1 MSKRGFL
8 TTIFIYI
15 KGDYKVKKKLL
26 VLSASAILAF
36 NFIFDN
42 SASAVVDVR
51 ENPYT
56 SKATELKGNLSH
68 KDSVKVYIESLED
81 LIQYLSLNVHAGY
94 DEPEYKEAYDKYQ
107 KKFMAEMDA
116 LNKFKKEQDIIDWY
130 GAYWNPTKV
139 SNTTYGLTYERYVHV
154 FESLLKNR
162 QDFAEESRKIQEKY
176 SDLKRYTKE
185 EKYKAGWEIN
195 QLENKI
201 LMIGNTFT
209 RKTDA
214 VQNMYNKLDVVIGI
228 SDYDRDYNTP
238 RNKRM
243 FEKMKEDLET
253 IIDQFFEEAEL
264 ARPKNIPALSTSN
277 EKDFSL
283 RKKLRQDAN
292 AAKNDARLVD
302 PGVKIR
308 ADKVKKAQE
317 EAKAERIKRAP
328 KAKASKT
335 TKSIKSKEQKTY
347 KYKQLKKRSESNI
360 QEPTTKS
367 SVSTHV
373 ASSNKPSSTI
383 SNQQKAANDNKL
395 SGTTNQNKKLKGMSG
410 ESNNFDVT
418 HNSKPTNQLSGNS
431 NLIEFSQDTVP
442 NTNELNKQTTP
453 NAPVVKETITESNVV
468 DIDQSSFYE
477 KSGYKYGY
485 SESDTSGYTERD
497 KRAIRR
503 NHVREAEELV
513 NKYVNSHAYQDRI
526 AAQAKVK
533 TLSPEQQKR
542 LNQQIDKIYNG
553 Q

>member
-1 MSKRGFL
+1 M
-8 TTIFIYI
+8 
-15 KGDYKVKKKLL
+15 KKKLL
-26 VLSASAILAF
+26 VLSASAILAS

-56 SKATELKGNLSH
+56 SEAMNINGHRSSEEQ
-68 KDSVKVYIESLED
+68 VKIYIESLED
-81 LIQYLSLNVHAGY
+81 LIHYLSLNVHAGY
-94 DEPEYKEAYDKYQ
+94 DEPEYKEAYEVYQ
-107 KKFMAEMDA
+107 KKFMAEMEV
-116 LNKFKKEQDIIDWY
+116 LNKIKKEQDRINRNQGYWAEGYWY
-130 GAYWNPTKV
+130 HKGLTGNI
-139 SNTTYGLTYERYVHV
+139 YGLTYERYVHI
-154 FESLLKNR
+154 FETLLKNR
-162 QDFAEESRKIQEKY
+162 QDFAEKTRKIQEQNEDLRRFDENQKY
-176 SDLKRYTKE
+176 N
-185 EKYKAGWEIN
+185 AGWEIN

-201 LMIGNTFT
+201 IMIGNTF
-209 RKTDA
+209 KDSNPYA
-214 VQNMYNKLDVVIGI
+214 VIDMYNKLDVIVGV
-228 SDYDRDYNTP
+228 SEDDRKYNAP

-253 IIDQFFEEAEL
+253 VIDQFFEDAKL
-264 ARPKNIPALSTSN
+264 ARPLEIQPQSDNNKNN
-277 EKDFSL
+277 EYVKQ
-283 RKKLRQDAN
+283 KLREDAK
-292 AAKNDARLVD
+292 AAKDNVQLRD
-302 PGVKIR
+302 PKTKER
-308 ADKVKKAQE
+308 ADKYKKAQD
-317 EAKAERIKRAP
+317 EAKAERNKRAQ

-373 ASSNKPSSTI
+373 ASSNKASSTI
-383 SNQQKAANDNKL
+383 SNQQKPANDNKL

-431 NLIEFSQDTVP
+431 NLIEFSQDTAP
-442 NTNELNKQTTP
+442 NTNELNKQTTS

-513 NKYVNSHAYQDRI
+513 NKYVNSHAYQDRV

>member
-1 MSKRGFL
+1 M

-26 VLSASAILAF
+26 VLSASAILAS

-264 ARPKNIPALSTSN
+264 ARPKNIPALSASN

-513 NKYVNSHAYQDRI
+513 NKYVNSHAYQDRV

>member
-1 MSKRGFL
+1 M